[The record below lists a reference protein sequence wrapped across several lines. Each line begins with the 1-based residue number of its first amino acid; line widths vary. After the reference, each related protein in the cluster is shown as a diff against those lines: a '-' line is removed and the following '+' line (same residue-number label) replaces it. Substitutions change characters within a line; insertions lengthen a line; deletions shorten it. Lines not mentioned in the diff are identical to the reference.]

1 MAYYPDLIQVLKTVP
16 LFLDLKEFQLAK
28 LAETASIVE
37 FEPGGIVISEG
48 GKLDCLYII
57 LEGEIKVEVFVPAYG
72 NIETSH
78 LGPLDILGWSALTPV
93 VRQRTGTATCISNCF
108 LLRFDTKKLIPLC
121 ELDHD
126 LGMIIYKRVANVAA
140 RSFLTTRLQL
150 MNLIMNSAQSHKV
163 SPDLE

>member
-1 MAYYPDLIQVLKTVP
+1 MAYYPDLIQVLKTIP

-37 FEPGGIVISEG
+37 FESGSVVVSEG
-48 GKLDCLYII
+48 GRLDCIYII

-93 VRQRTGTATCISNCF
+93 VRQRTGTATCLTNCF
-108 LLRFDTKKLIPLC
+108 MVKFDTKKLIPLC

-126 LGMIIYKRVANVAA
+126 IGMLTYKRVANVAA

-150 MNLIMNSAQSHKV
+150 MNLILSSTQAHKV
-163 SPDLE
+163 SQDLE